1 MAKRGDEAK
10 VGLVVLMV
18 GTILIATVFT
28 MLHYNPFQ
36 LTRDDYKI
44 RLKFAGGLEKDGIVR
59 FGGMKRG
66 KVTGVRLASDSTSVI
81 EVDISLQKGTPV
93 RQGSVARLASLN
105 ALGEN
110 YIEISPGPDTSPI
123 LQPGQLIPSEETP
136 AFSELL
142 AKMSALSEDAKR
154 LITDLDRNLNR
165 ISDSADTLL
174 ANLNEIT
181 GPSNRQILS
190 SALEN
195 ANGALANANNLITR
209 NGPKI
214 DAIASNLQTTSEK
227 MPPLME
233 RVNET
238 TQKVNTLIEHLDAT
252 VVENRPQLKKDIE
265 TLESALTD
273 ARKLMADFSVI
284 LENNRDDIDAILENF
299 RRSSENL
306 QEFSRIIKERPYS
319 MIRVKGSP
327 DRKVPK

>member
-18 GTILIATVFT
+18 GTIIIATVFT

-44 RLKFAGGLEKDGIVR
+44 KLRFAGGLERDSIVR

-66 KVTGVRLASDSTSVI
+66 KVTGVNISSDGTSVI

-93 RQGSVARLASLN
+93 RVGSVARLASLN

-110 YIEISPGPDTSPI
+110 YIEISPGPDTLP
-123 LQPGQLIPSEETP
+123 LLEPGRQIPSEETP

-142 AKMSALSEDAKR
+142 TKMSALSEDAKR
-154 LITDLDRNLNR
+154 LITDVNRNLNR

-174 ANLNEIT
+174 GNLNEIS
-181 GPSNRQILS
+181 GPRNRQSLS
-190 SALEN
+190 AALDN

-209 NGPKI
+209 TSPKI
-214 DAIASNLQTTSEK
+214 DAIASNLLTTSEK
-227 MPPLME
+227 LPPLME

-238 TQKVNTLIEHLDAT
+238 TQKVNTLVDRLDA
-252 VVENRPQLKKDIE
+252 VIVENRPQLKKDIE
-265 TLESALTD
+265 ALELALTD

-284 LENNRDDIDAILENF
+284 LENNRDEIDAILENF
-299 RRSSENL
+299 RRSSENM
-306 QEFSRIIKERPYS
+306 QEFTRTIKEKPYS
-319 MIRVKGSP
+319 LIRVKGSP